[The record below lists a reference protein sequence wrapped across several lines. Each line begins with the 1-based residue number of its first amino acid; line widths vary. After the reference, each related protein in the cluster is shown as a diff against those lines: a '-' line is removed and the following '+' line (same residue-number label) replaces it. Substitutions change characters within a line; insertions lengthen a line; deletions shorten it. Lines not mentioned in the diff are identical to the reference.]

1 MKVIVEIA
9 KYTYELTF
17 GSNAEYKWSSIA
29 QLFIEADKVYD
40 ELVSKALINNDE
52 SKEDVLYWQDL
63 FFMELAEQN
72 ADMDNDEPLAQKL
85 KAHPLFLTNQK
96 FISKL
101 PGVTTDL
108 GREMLIDDMIH
119 NENADQ
125 LIPDELI
132 KDVLKKKSR
141 DELREDFEEWSEET
155 DEIKEEKN
163 SETSKKRKYP
173 YLRHIAI
180 AAVLVIGFFIW
191 QPTQSTDKELF
202 AYYSNNLKSYD
213 SSNIEKLNKAISN
226 SNERGEDLILKN
238 YSKLET
244 EKALSGLS
252 FYKAENYDRAKKIF
266 TQLNPKKR
274 NKQILLFLAISQ
286 LNTNEVDSAVSNLE
300 YLLFEPNFDFTNETK
315 FHLAMGY
322 LKKGDRKKTRIL
334 LKELILSDSEIGDK
348 ANLILKEMR
357 WF

>member
-108 GREMLIDDMIH
+108 GREMLLDDMIH

-132 KDVLKKKSR
+132 KDGLKKKSR
-141 DELREDFEEWSEET
+141 DELRENFEEWSEEFSERKSGRVYYSLESEKKEVKPKQYSYLRYLIAACFIGAIAVLGYFNLNNGYDFDDSQFVKT
-155 DEIKEEKN
+155 TEVKMYRNNGLGFSNGQKEESITVKVFDYDKAN
-163 SETSKKRKYP
+163 ATDNDVSDKISIHS
-173 YLRHIAI
+173 YL
-180 AAVLVIGFFIW
+180 FN
-191 QPTQSTDKELF
+191 DKELKLV
-202 AYYSNNLKSYD
+202 LKESVAEIKLLELEKDDFYL
-213 SSNIEKLNKAISN
+213 KLN
-226 SNERGEDLILKN
+226 NEFYKVESSVKFQNLEQLKN
-238 YSKLET
+238 QKIIQQLER
-244 EKALSGLS
+244 LI
-252 FYKAENYDRAKKIF
+252 FEN
-266 TQLNPKKR
+266 
-274 NKQILLFLAISQ
+274 
-286 LNTNEVDSAVSNLE
+286 E
-300 YLLFEPNFDFTNETK
+300 
-315 FHLAMGY
+315 
-322 LKKGDRKKTRIL
+322 
-334 LKELILSDSEIGDK
+334 
-348 ANLILKEMR
+348 
-357 WF
+357 